1 MPAPR
6 RHAATSVGALRRR
19 RSTELCPRV
28 SRAGSPGG
36 TAPSVPCRATSRRSS
51 AAISSAASS
60 ASDSPVPSARAT
72 ARGLS
77 WRSPARVGASVRR
90 ATVGTWL
97 ETAAHLADHV
107 IPPVP
112 VRQWVI
118 SVPKRLPGFLADRR
132 RAVAALTKI
141 FLDEIERSLLT
152 TSGVTAAADT
162 PSAPRPRLGAQPP
175 CASAGLE

>member
-112 VRQWVI
+112 VRQWTI
-118 SVPKRLPGFLADRR
+118 SVPKRLRGFLADRPA
-132 RAVAALTKI
+132 AVAALTRI
-141 FLDEIERSLLT
+141 FIKEIELLLGPRATPHRCSCRCGRSPKPT
-152 TSGVTAAADT
+152 
-162 PSAPRPRLGAQPP
+162 
-175 CASAGLE
+175 